1 MAEGA
6 PLLRAY
12 TLTRI
17 EGSNPFLS
25 ATFPN
30 KNSSSR
36 LLADFAIKSGAL
48 EDDGSRREQ
57 TVEASSKQFKNSAGG
72 FSICSEGRA
81 ASGISSHLTG

>member
-25 ATFPN
+25 ASLYCFRSRKSLNN
-30 KNSSSR
+30 KKN
-36 LLADFAIKSGAL
+36 LLILLCLYPCSCANFHVAGLIGFVPAL
-48 EDDGSRREQ
+48 KTS
-57 TVEASSKQFKNSAGG
+57 
-72 FSICSEGRA
+72 
-81 ASGISSHLTG
+81 